1 MMKEDKKLSEPQLV
15 YKSKINRIRTFALSL
30 IFIGF
35 IVMYIGILVKKIP
48 WLMVTF
54 FILGV
59 LFIIF
64 STIVYFWIGILS
76 TRAVP
81 IVCPSCEKP
90 TKMLGVVDACMHC
103 RQPLTLDKDLE
114 GLEFDE
120 KYNKRKYRRK
130 LKEKRKNSSERID
143 K

>member
-1 MMKEDKKLSEPQLV
+1 MKEDKKLSEPQLV

>member
-1 MMKEDKKLSEPQLV
+1 MKEDKKLSEPQLV

-64 STIVYFWIGILS
+64 STIVYFWIGMLS

-81 IVCPSCEKP
+81 IICPSCEKP

-143 K
+143 E

>member
-1 MMKEDKKLSEPQLV
+1 MKEDKKLSEPQLV

-64 STIVYFWIGILS
+64 STIVYFWIGMLS

>member
-1 MMKEDKKLSEPQLV
+1 MQLSEPKLV
-15 YKSKINRIRTFALSL
+15 YTSKINKIRTFALSL

-35 IVMYIGILVKKIP
+35 IVMYIGIMFKKIP

-54 FILGV
+54 FVLGV

-64 STIVYFWIGILS
+64 STIVYFWIGMLS

-81 IVCPSCEKP
+81 IICPSCEKP

-103 RQPLTLDKDLE
+103 KQPLTLDKDLE
-114 GLEFDE
+114 GLEFNE

-130 LKEKRKNSSERID
+130 LKEKSKES
-143 K
+143 